1 MLVAI
6 YLPAENAHALEL
18 AGVQDILLEANR
30 QLGRQAYQLPL
41 LSERAGP
48 VTCASGMRIVPDAT
62 IDAFDGPIDTLIV
75 SGTHGLPPPSL
86 AASEWIRRQ
95 APTCRRFG
103 SVCTGAFALGAA
115 GLLDGRRVTT
125 HWEYAADLAAAYPT
139 ARVEPDKIFVR
150 DGPMFSS
157 AGTTAALDLAL
168 ALIEED
174 HGPALSLAVA
184 RRLVMFLKRP
194 GGQSQYSVHLAS
206 QVSALSP
213 IARIQAW
220 ILDNSREDLSVA
232 ALARR
237 AAMSERNFARAF
249 VQETR
254 LTPAE
259 FVELT
264 RIDAAR
270 RLLEGSGL
278 SLQRVAMQS
287 GFSSTQAMRRAFSRR
302 LEVIPS
308 QYRERFHSAGG
319 QP

>member
-6 YLPAENAHALEL
+6 LLPAENAHALEL
-18 AGVQDILLEANR
+18 AGVKDTLLEANR

-48 VTCASGMRIVPDAT
+48 VTCASGMQILPEAT
-62 IDAFDGPIDTLIV
+62 IDAFDAPIDTLIIC
-75 SGTHGLPPPSL
+75 GTYGVPPPPSQAML
-86 AASEWIRRQ
+86 AWIRGQ
-95 APTCRRFG
+95 ATTCRRFG
-103 SVCTGAFALGAA
+103 SVCTGAFFLGAA

-125 HWEYAADLAAAYPT
+125 HWEYAADLAAAYPM
-139 ARVEPDKIFVR
+139 ARVEPDRIFVR
-150 DGPMFSS
+150 DGAMFSS
-157 AGTTAALDLAL
+157 AGTTAALDLTL

-194 GGQSQYSVHLAS
+194 GGQSQYSAHLAG

-213 IARIQAW
+213 VARIQAW
-220 ILDNSREDLSVA
+220 IRDNVGEDLSVA

-237 AAMSERNFARAF
+237 AAMSDRNFARAF
-249 VQETR
+249 VQETG
-254 LTPAE
+254 LTPAD

-270 RLLEGSGL
+270 RLLDGSSL
-278 SLQRVAMQS
+278 SLQRVAAVS
-287 GFSSTQAMRRAFSRR
+287 GFSSTQTMRRAFYRR
-302 LEVIPS
+302 LDVIPS
-308 QYRERFHSAGG
+308 EYRERFRSTG
-319 QP
+319 

>member
-6 YLPAENAHALEL
+6 YLPAENAHALEF
-18 AGVQDILLEANR
+18 AGVQDVLLEANR

-48 VTCASGMRIVPDAT
+48 VTCASGLKILPDAA
-62 IDAFDGPIDTLIV
+62 IDAFDSPIDTLIV
-75 SGTHGLPPPSL
+75 SGTYGLPPPSPGV
-86 AASEWIRRQ
+86 AEWIRRK

-103 SVCTGAFALGAA
+103 SVCTGAFFLGAA
-115 GLLDGRRVTT
+115 GLLDGHRVTT
-125 HWEYAADLAAAYPT
+125 HWEYAEDLADAYPL
-139 ARVEPDKIFVR
+139 ARVEADKIFVR
-150 DGPMFSS
+150 NGAMFSS
-157 AGTTAALDLAL
+157 AGTTAALDLTL

-174 HGPALSLAVA
+174 HGPALALAVA

-194 GGQSQYSVHLAS
+194 GGQSQYSAYLAS
-206 QVSALSP
+206 QVGALSP

-220 ILDNSREDLSVA
+220 IRDNEREDLSVA
-232 ALARR
+232 ALAKR

-249 VQETR
+249 VQETG

-270 RLLEGSGL
+270 RLLDGSGL
-278 SLQRVAMQS
+278 SLQRVATSS
-287 GFSSTQAMRRAFSRR
+287 GFSSTQAMRRAFNRR

-308 QYRERFHSAGG
+308 EYRERFRSTG
-319 QP
+319 

>member
-6 YLPAENAHALEL
+6 YLPAENAHALEF
-18 AGVQDILLEANR
+18 AGVQDVLLEANR
-30 QLGRQAYQLPL
+30 QLSRQAYQLPL
-41 LSERAGP
+41 LSDRPGP
-48 VTCASGMRIVPDAT
+48 VTCASGLQILPDAT

-75 SGTHGLPPPSL
+75 SGTYGLPPPSP
-86 AASEWIRRQ
+86 AVAEWIRHR

-103 SVCTGAFALGAA
+103 SVCTGAFLLGAA

-125 HWEYAADLAAAYPT
+125 HWEYAADLAEIYPL

-150 DGPMFSS
+150 DGEMFSS
-157 AGTTAALDLAL
+157 AGTTAALDLTL

-174 HGPALSLAVA
+174 HGPALALAVA

-194 GGQSQYSVHLAS
+194 GGQSQYSSHLAS
-206 QVSALSP
+206 QVGALSA
-213 IARIQAW
+213 IGRIQAW
-220 ILDNSREDLSVA
+220 IRDNEREDLSVG

-249 VQETR
+249 VQETG

-270 RLLEGSGL
+270 RLLDGSGL
-278 SLQRVAMQS
+278 SLQRVATGS
-287 GFSSTQAMRRAFSRR
+287 GFSSTQAMRRAFNRR

-308 QYRERFHSAGG
+308 EYRERFRSTG
-319 QP
+319 

>member
-18 AGVQDILLEANR
+18 AGVQDVLLEANR

-41 LSERAGP
+41 LSDRAGP
-48 VTCASGMRIVPDAT
+48 VTCASGMQILPDAT
-62 IDAFDGPIDTLIV
+62 IGAFDAAIDTLIV
-75 SGTHGLPPPSL
+75 SGTYGLPPPNQE
-86 AASEWIRRQ
+86 AAEWIARRV
-95 APTCRRFG
+95 PTCRRFG
-103 SVCTGAFALGAA
+103 SVCTGAFMLGAA

-125 HWEYAADLAAAYPT
+125 HWEYAPDLAAAYPT

-150 DGPMFSS
+150 DGAMFSS
-157 AGTTAALDLAL
+157 AGTTAALDLTL

-174 HGPALSLAVA
+174 HGAALSLAVA

-194 GGQSQYSVHLAS
+194 GGQSQYSVHLAG
-206 QVSALSP
+206 QTAALSP
-213 IARIQAW
+213 ITRIQAW
-220 ILDNSREDLSVA
+220 VRDNLREDLSVA

-249 VQETR
+249 VEETR

-264 RIDAAR
+264 RVDAAR

-278 SLQRVAMQS
+278 SLQRVARDS
-287 GFSSTQAMRRAFSRR
+287 GFSSTQAMRRAFHRR
-302 LEVIPS
+302 LDVIPS
-308 QYRERFHSAGG
+308 QYRERFQAAA
-319 QP
+319 

>member
-6 YLPAENAHALEL
+6 LLPAENAYALEL
-18 AGVQDILLEANR
+18 AGVKDLLLEANR
-30 QLGRQAYQLPL
+30 QLGRQAYELPL

-48 VTCASGMRIVPDAT
+48 VTCASGMQILSDIT
-62 IDAFDGPIDTLIV
+62 IDAFDEPIDTLVV
-75 SGTHGLPPPSL
+75 SGTYGLPSPPSQAVL
-86 AASEWIRRQ
+86 QWIRRQ

-103 SVCTGAFALGAA
+103 SVCTGAFFIGAA

-125 HWEYAADLAAAYPT
+125 HWEYAADLAAAYP
-139 ARVEPDKIFVR
+139 AAQVEPDKIFVR
-150 DGPMFSS
+150 DGAMFSS
-157 AGTTAALDLAL
+157 AGTTAALDLTL

-206 QVSALSP
+206 QVDALSP

-220 ILDNSREDLSVA
+220 LRDNVREDLSVA

-254 LTPAE
+254 RTPAE

-270 RLLEGSGL
+270 RLLDGSGL
-278 SLQRVAMQS
+278 SLQRVATAS
-287 GFSSTQAMRRAFSRR
+287 GFSSTQAMRRAFYRR

-308 QYRERFHSAGG
+308 EYRERFRSTG
-319 QP
+319 

>member
-206 QVSALSP
+206 QVTALSP
-213 IARIQAW
+213 ITRIQAW
-220 ILDNSREDLSVA
+220 ILDNLREDLSVA

>member
-6 YLPAENAHALEL
+6 LLPAENAHAIEL
-18 AGVQDILLEANR
+18 AGVTDILLEANR

-41 LSERAGP
+41 LSERAGL
-48 VTCASGMRIVPDAT
+48 VTCASGMQIAPTAT
-62 IDAFDGPIDTLIV
+62 IDAFQEPIDTLMV
-75 SGTHGLPPPSL
+75 AGAYGLPPPPSQ
-86 AASEWIRRQ
+86 AALRWFRRQ
-95 APTCRRFG
+95 APNCRRVG
-103 SVCTGAFALGAA
+103 SVCTGAFFLGAA

-125 HWEYAADLAAAYPT
+125 HWEYAADLARAYPL

-194 GGQSQYSVHLAS
+194 GGQSQFSAHLAT
-206 QVSALSP
+206 QVAALSP
-213 IARIQAW
+213 IARVQAW
-220 ILDNSREDLSVA
+220 IRDNLREDLSVA
-232 ALARR
+232 ALAQHV
-237 AAMSERNFARAF
+237 AMSERNFARAF
-249 VQETR
+249 VQETG

-270 RLLEGSGL
+270 RLLDGSDL
-278 SLQRVAMQS
+278 SLQRVAADS
-287 GFSSTQAMRRAFSRR
+287 GFSSTQAMRRAFHRR

-308 QYRERFHSAGG
+308 EYRERFRSTA
-319 QP
+319 